1 MCVIYYL
8 NPLYD
13 NNILK
18 TNTKNHQKMQGIDEL
33 VHVCNQISYETK
45 FNMAVLNQTVQGLVD
60 GSVGSLSDE
69 AKEHAIKITK
79 ESNEQLQTQLKNV
92 ESFYQG
98 LKMKLDE
105 LDSFEKHSP
114 SFNLS
119 ELAKSELELLSDKI
133 NGVKIEVLGSSTQK
147 VTELMKDHDVMLENQ
162 RKRIRLL
169 ES

>member
-1 MCVIYYL
+1 
-8 NPLYD
+8 
-13 NNILK
+13 
-18 TNTKNHQKMQGIDEL
+18 MQGIDEL

-60 GSVGSLSDE
+60 GSIGSLSDE
-69 AKEHAIKITK
+69 AREHAIKITT

-105 LDSFEKHSP
+105 LDSLEKHLP
-114 SFNLS
+114 PFNLS
-119 ELAKSELELLSDKI
+119 GLATKSDLELLLNKI
-133 NGVKIEVLGSSTQK
+133 NGVKVEVLGSSTQK
-147 VTELMKDHDVMLENQ
+147 VAELMKDHDVMIENQ

>member
-1 MCVIYYL
+1 
-8 NPLYD
+8 
-13 NNILK
+13 
-18 TNTKNHQKMQGIDEL
+18 MQGIDEL